1 MPKHSDRTSVLIA
14 GRSLGQRFGPYLAV
28 FWILLLLLPAVTAF
42 ASLNDWDVDQR
53 FLFLATAW
61 VLGSA
66 FLLLPPT
73 LFYAL
78 TWPLAWVGVACAIAH
93 VSRQIDLL
101 ELAAQWR
108 FYSAGEVR
116 TALGPYAM
124 SMVAAAILLA
134 ILAWACWRFAPRR
147 SFGVRSGLACACVGL
162 ALAAAAPGAVW
173 TRAWPLNALT
183 LLASAA
189 LAPELISADWFPNSS
204 TRNPRGEGRS
214 WGAKRSMPVP
224 DLETY
229 VLVIGESLRSD
240 YLRECQGSRQVQTLN
255 AEAVVACDVTAGSD
269 ATHTAVPLLVSRER
283 PGSRFRVPRDSSFVR
298 AFAEVGFETYWISLH
313 GPTLVWSEA
322 SHQSYLNPTELDR
335 QLLLPLLKATL
346 SNAIPRRLIVLHAY
360 NAHAPY
366 CGRFERGSAP
376 NPVDC
381 AGLDMLPT
389 PSTVER
395 WRTAYAN
402 AVDESVRFLNA
413 VIDEL
418 ARSEGQVFLIYT
430 PDHAENLLDDS
441 RALYQHALR
450 HPTRWDIQVPAIFW
464 ANSTWRRAHPEQW
477 SMLKSNATAPL
488 MHADL
493 VPTLLGAAGIAYEEP
508 RREVVNLLAQPVP
521 VRKRLVQKSLGA
533 VTDWPT
539 LLGEAEH

>member
-283 PGSRFRVPRDSSFVR
+283 PGSRFR
-298 AFAEVGFETYWISLH
+298 EVGFETYWISLH